1 MGAHNTMQ
9 ENVAQRTDAQPHMQ
23 LRNVFKELDGERMGL
38 STQSL
43 AKELAGIGMR
53 LSTQSLHARESL
65 VLERMD
71 S

>member
-38 STQSL
+38 SRQSL
-43 AKELAGIGMR
+43 AKELAGVGMR
-53 LSTQSLHARESL
+53 LHARESL

-71 S
+71 SR

>member
-1 MGAHNTMQ
+1 MQ

-43 AKELAGIGMR
+43 AKELAGIGM
-53 LSTQSLHARESL
+53 HARESL

-71 S
+71 SR